1 MQNKDPA
8 TSGFGRRTP
17 RNKTRANCCTW
28 LTVMMFSAVLCLFT
42 FDASADDPPEFKSE
56 IFKTGTLVYSD
67 DFDGGINRERWGAPT
82 KDKQIRNGNL
92 VVAAKFQSKEEAIK
106 VLKRDHH
113 LGLEPVV
120 HLNRI
125 PEQFVCHM
133 RYKFKKKE
141 LTTGRPSFQIGH
153 HMIILNYLKGGGHQ
167 IKLPNG
173 PTYTVPASKMK
184 LSEWVDLII
193 EYKKGIIRIS
203 INDCSKTYEHE
214 SVTIVNEKDKH
225 GPRFSLKG
233 GPDCEIVFDSV
244 RLWECKD

>member
-1 MQNKDPA
+1 MNYMTNTCA
-8 TSGFGRRTP
+8 TML
-17 RNKTRANCCTW
+17 C
-28 LTVMMFSAVLCLFT
+28 SALLCLFT

-67 DFDGGINRERWGAPT
+67 DFDGGINQERWGAPT

-125 PEQFVCHM
+125 PAQFVCHM
-133 RYKFKKKE
+133 RYKFEKKE
-141 LTTGRPSFQIGH
+141 LSTGRPSFQIGH

-173 PTYTVPASKMK
+173 PTYTVPESKMK

-233 GPDCEIVFDSV
+233 GPDSEIVFDSV

>member
-1 MQNKDPA
+1 MNYMTNTCA
-8 TSGFGRRTP
+8 TML
-17 RNKTRANCCTW
+17 C
-28 LTVMMFSAVLCLFT
+28 SALLCLFT

-125 PEQFVCHM
+125 PAQFVCHM
-133 RYKFKKKE
+133 RYKFEKKE
-141 LTTGRPSFQIGH
+141 LSTGRPSFQIGH

-173 PTYTVPASKMK
+173 PTYTVPESKMK

-233 GPDCEIVFDSV
+233 GPDSEIVFDSV

>member
-1 MQNKDPA
+1 MNYMTNTCA
-8 TSGFGRRTP
+8 TML
-17 RNKTRANCCTW
+17 C
-28 LTVMMFSAVLCLFT
+28 SALLCLFT

-133 RYKFKKKE
+133 RYKFEKKE
-141 LTTGRPSFQIGH
+141 LSTGRPSFQIGH
-153 HMIILNYLKGGGHQ
+153 HMIILSYLKGGGHQ

-173 PTYTVPASKMK
+173 PTYTVPESKMK

-225 GPRFSLKG
+225 GPG
-233 GPDCEIVFDSV
+233 GWS
-244 RLWECKD
+244 

>member
-8 TSGFGRRTP
+8 TSGSGRRTP

-82 KDKQIRNGNL
+82 KDKQIKNGNL
-92 VVAAKFQSKEEAIK
+92 IVSAKFQSKEEAMK
-106 VLKRDHH
+106 ALKRDHH

-153 HMIILNYLKGGGHQ
+153 HIIILNYLKGGGHQ

-193 EYKKGIIRIS
+193 EYKKGTIRIS
-203 INDCSKTYEHE
+203 INGCSKTYEHE
-214 SVTIVNEKDKH
+214 KVTIVNENDKN

-233 GPDCEIVFDSV
+233 GLDSEIVFDSV

>member
-1 MQNKDPA
+1 MNYMTNTCA
-8 TSGFGRRTP
+8 TML
-17 RNKTRANCCTW
+17 C
-28 LTVMMFSAVLCLFT
+28 SALLCLFT

-92 VVAAKFQSKEEAIK
+92 VVAAKFQSKEEASK

-125 PEQFVCHM
+125 PAQFVCHM
-133 RYKFKKKE
+133 RYKFEKKE
-141 LTTGRPSFQIGH
+141 LSTGRPSFQIGH

-173 PTYTVPASKMK
+173 PTYTVPESKMK

-233 GPDCEIVFDSV
+233 GPDSEIVFDSV